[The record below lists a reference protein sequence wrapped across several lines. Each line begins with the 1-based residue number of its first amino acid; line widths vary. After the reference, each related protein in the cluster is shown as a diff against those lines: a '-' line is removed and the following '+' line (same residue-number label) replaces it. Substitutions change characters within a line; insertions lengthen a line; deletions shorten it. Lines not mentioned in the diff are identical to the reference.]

1 MVAKI
6 LRMQLREQSIP
17 RLGRRS
23 KAYYGARVERELLA
37 AFDSCPERNFI
48 ALNDQNEVWGLEIHF
63 LSIFLNP
70 KKDGKLKV
78 VNLLRRGWDSQEF
91 CCHKSVK
98 VWGRRR

>member
-48 ALNDQNEVWGLEIHF
+48 ALNDQNEVWGLDVLSFETAKGTRTHCGVLEIRHPSF
-63 LSIFLNP
+63 FKRVEAYFKQP
-70 KKDGKLKV
+70 KTAQ
-78 VNLLRRGWDSQEF
+78 NL
-91 CCHKSVK
+91 
-98 VWGRRR
+98 